1 MALAGLFLAAGV
13 RAQEALPPTPD
24 DLSRFLPKD
33 SSEDGRR
40 TLAAFPRNLGKSF
53 VGVFTKDNLTPF
65 VLGAAASGVGRRV
78 DQTAQTAFEGSAERF
93 GTTGA
98 TVGGLKVMAP
108 LTLSL
113 FAAGR
118 FAPNGAFRAFSYD
131 ATQAM
136 LVNGVSTE
144 ILKKAATR
152 TRPDGSN
159 RRSFPSGHTSS
170 AFALATVAKR
180 HYGWKAGVPS
190 YLAASAIGFS
200 RIERS
205 KHHLSDVVAGATL
218 GIITGRTVV
227 RTNGGREGRQRTF
240 SLAPMTDP
248 QGAGVGVGASVSW

>member
-1 MALAGLFLAAGV
+1 
-13 RAQEALPPTPD
+13 
-24 DLSRFLPKD
+24 D

-53 VGVFTKDNLTPF
+53 VGVFSKDNLMPF
-65 VLGAAASGVGRRV
+65 VLGAAASGVGWRF
-78 DQTAQTAFEGSAERF
+78 DHTARTAFEGSAEKL

-98 TVGGLKVMAP
+98 TVGGIKVMAP

-118 FAPNGAFRAFSYD
+118 FAPDGAFRAFSYD
-131 ATQAM
+131 ATQAV
-136 LVNGVSTE
+136 LVNGVYTE

-159 RRSFPSGHTSS
+159 RLSFPSGHTSS
-170 AFALATVAKR
+170 AFALATVAER
-180 HYGWKAGVPS
+180 HYGWKIGVPS
-190 YLAASAIGFS
+190 YLAAGAIGFS

-205 KHHLSDVVAGATL
+205 KHYLSDVLAGATL

-227 RTNGGREGRQRTF
+227 RTNGEPEGRHRSF

-248 QGAGVGVGASVSW
+248 QGAGVGIGASVSW